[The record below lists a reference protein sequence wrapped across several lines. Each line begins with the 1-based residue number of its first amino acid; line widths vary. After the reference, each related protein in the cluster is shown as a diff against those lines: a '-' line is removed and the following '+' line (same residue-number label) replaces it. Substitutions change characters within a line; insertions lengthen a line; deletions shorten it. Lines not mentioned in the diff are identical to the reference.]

1 MAFPPVITRK
11 DFGRPREREIV
22 ARGGSPPLIRRWM
35 TCSIWVVAVLAVL
48 PGTGSRSA
56 VAETVRISGTSGAM
70 ETMRILGEAFRKAHP
85 DTRIVLFQGMGSS
98 GGIKATLAGHLD
110 IGLSGRPLSGEERA
124 RGLQETMYARTPFVF
139 AVHRTVEITGLT
151 LKDVVEIYAGKRDWE
166 NGKRIRLVLR
176 PREDSDIRIL
186 KNMSPAMSAAVDIAL
201 SRKGMIVA
209 TTDHDAADAIE
220 DVPGAFGG
228 TTLALVFSEKRAIRV
243 LALDGVAPS
252 VRTMID
258 RSYPYS
264 KPFYMV
270 TRNHPSD
277 AVRRFMDFVGSP
289 AGAAILSRNGQEAV
303 RREGIVP

>member
-1 MAFPPVITRK
+1 
-11 DFGRPREREIV
+11 
-22 ARGGSPPLIRRWM
+22 M

-56 VAETVRISGTSGAM
+56 VAETIRISGTSGAM

-98 GGIKATLAGHLD
+98 GGIKATLAGRLD

-124 RGLQETMYARTPFVF
+124 RELQETMYARTPFVF

-176 PREDSDIRIL
+176 PREDSDIPIL

-228 TTLALVFSEKRAIRV
+228 TTLALVFSEKRALRV

-264 KPFYMV
+264 KSFYMV
-270 TRNHPSD
+270 TKSHPSA
-277 AVRRFMDFVGSP
+277 AVRRFMDFVRSP
-289 AGAAILSRNGQEAV
+289 SGAAILSRNGQEAV
-303 RREGIVP
+303 RRKGILH